1 MYIVDA
7 PVSPPPLFY
16 YPIENKG
23 QTIYNLKY
31 DN

>member
-7 PVSPPPLFY
+7 PVSPPFFY

-23 QTIYNLKY
+23 QAIYNLKY